1 VTPEVDRAGLSVTA
15 LVAVPGAVPARLC
28 PAGTATVA
36 RSSSEMTAVR
46 EFTQA
51 SASSASGSPARSA
64 EVPAQL
70 QPQLRR
76 RHAAVAASSTGE
88 ERCKGIR

>member
-1 VTPEVDRAGLSVTA
+1 MAPEVDRAGLSVTA
-15 LVAVPGAVPARLC
+15 LVAVPGA
-28 PAGTATVA
+28 
-36 RSSSEMTAVR
+36 AVR

-51 SASSASGSPARSA
+51 SASASGSPARSA